1 MNREEL
7 VENMCNAGNKACG
20 LPVTKWRGEH
30 SPENIKFCAAALDA
44 AVEELLKPITDGE
57 WQDSV
62 LTVVDC
68 GKRLEVVH
76 RDVADREILAARRAK
91 YARHKTIEER
101 VTIEQQGVTFAICL
115 DGNVEFSFG
124 RRERAEIYRKGLIA
138 ELKEKEAGVG
148 A

>member
-7 VENMCNAGNKACG
+7 VQKMWDAYSDRHESDPRPLVAGM
-20 LPVTKWRGEH
+20 
-30 SPENIKFCAAALDA
+30 FAALDVAIDVLLAPLTAQERGDAGA
-44 AVEELLKPITDGE
+44 AYLSFNGTIN
-57 WQDSV
+57 
-62 LTVVDC
+62 
-68 GKRLEVVH
+68 
-76 RDVADREILAARRAK
+76 RDYREILQFTLKNFIANRRT
-91 YARHKTIEER
+91 RFMHHKTIEER

-138 ELKEKEAGVG
+138 DLKEKEAGVG